1 MKPIFFALFS
11 FKEMP
16 PFQKKLCFGQPLF
29 WVLEPEPQP
38 VKAGIDKFGA
48 CWAGLS

>member
-1 MKPIFFALFS
+1 MKPIIFALFS